1 MLSVLLWL
9 PASDYPFGVFCHYV
23 VCSSAIDSFWIPIWY
38 LLTIVLSVLLW
49 LTASDYP
56 CGIFWP
62 LCCLSCDWQLLITH
76 LVSFGYCVVCP
87 SAIDSFWLPIW
98 YLVAILLSVLR
109 LIASDYPFGI
119 FWPLCCLSFCDWQ
132 VLITHL
138 VFFGHY
144 VVCPSVIYSFWLPM
158 WYLLAIV
165 LSVLRL
171 TASDY
176 PFGMVW
182 PLCCLSFC
190 DWQLLITHLL
200 SCGHCVVCPSVI
212 DSFWLAIWYLVS
224 IVLSVLLWLT
234 ASDYPFGI
242 LWPLCCLSFCD
253 WQLLITH
260 LVSCSHCVVCP
271 ANDSFWLPIWYL
283 LAIML
288 SVLLWLTASDYLFGI
303 FWPLCCLSFC
313 DWQLLITHLVYCGHC
328 VVCPV
333 IDSFWLPIWYFVSI
347 VLSVLLWLTA
357 SDYPF
362 GIFKL
367 FLSC

>member
-9 PASDYPFGVFCHYV
+9 PASDYPFGVFCHCV

-49 LTASDYP
+49 LTASDYS

-62 LCCLSCDWQLLITH
+62 LCCLSCDWQLLIIH
-76 LVSFGYCVVCP
+76 LVSFG
-87 SAIDSFWLPIW
+87 
-98 YLVAILLSVLR
+98 
-109 LIASDYPFGI
+109 
-119 FWPLCCLSFCDWQ
+119 
-132 VLITHL
+132 
-138 VFFGHY
+138 HY
-144 VVCPSVIYSFWLPM
+144 AVCPSVIDNFWLPI

-165 LSVLRL
+165 LSVLLWL

-176 PFGMVW
+176 PFGIVW

-200 SCGHCVVCPSVI
+200 SCGHCIVCPSVI

-234 ASDYPFGI
+234 ASDYQFGI

-253 WQLLITH
+253 SQLLITH

-271 ANDSFWLPIWYL
+271 
-283 LAIML
+283 
-288 SVLLWLTASDYLFGI
+288 TA
-303 FWPLCCLSFC
+303 
-313 DWQLLITHLVYCGHC
+313 
-328 VVCPV
+328 
-333 IDSFWLPIWYFVSI
+333 IDSFWLPIWYIVAI
-347 VLSVLLWLTA
+347 VLFVLWLTA
-357 SDYPF
+357 SGYPF
-362 GIFKL
+362 GILCPLCCLSFCGWQL
-367 FLSC
+367 LITHLVSSSLSC